1 MEEKKNES
9 TPLRP
14 EGEIFLNA
22 SLVEMDIE
30 KYIDQLKEEVTWKA
44 SGSNSITL
52 FKSDALRI
60 VLIGLHKDAELKTHT
75 APGYISVQVMEG
87 KIEFIAEQNKVILNK
102 GQMIALQPRIPHSV
116 HAQEMSFFLLT
127 LALKQK

>member
-9 TPLRP
+9 TSLRP
-14 EGEIFLNA
+14 EGERFLNA

-60 VLIGLHKDAELKTHT
+60 VLIGLHKDAERSEEHT
-75 APGYISVQVMEG
+75 SELQSRGHLVCRLL
-87 KIEFIAEQNKVILNK
+87 IENKKLYQIL
-102 GQMIALQPRIPHSV
+102 I
-116 HAQEMSFFLLT
+116 LT
-127 LALKQK
+127 RKKKDSN